1 MKSFEKIHFNKT
13 RNHDSLTNNNNI
25 ENFFSS
31 INNDV
36 IIDST
41 LNDKYK
47 KFYLKQINV
56 QLDSKMLAL
65 IAKLHEDKIFEDMKS
80 HFDADKKILL
90 DKTKKKLQ
98 HSNSDYIIYN
108 HLNLRNFNSKLKNN
122 YVYDAADNL
131 FMHSFFDKIKTRK
144 RKEIKKKKNYYIDVL
159 YQGSSSSKE
168 NILKMKREK
177 PKYDYKLL
185 LKSSSDLEDHY
196 KKKESDLNINK
207 INFDKQFSTEDI
219 NKEDTNTKELNETTY
234 KTNNKEPIDY
244 KNKTLYKLIR
254 NTKGKNAFNYFPNIN
269 SKSKIDINKYKNID
283 KINEKRLNNNSN
295 EKYNQTMLI
304 NKDKTSVKMEL
315 SKNNM
320 IKITYFN
327 NEKPYTPPKKILSK
341 TTSSKFMKDKT
352 DNTIKFRLNE
362 SERIQYMNQLQ
373 KQKFK
378 KVITDLNQKE
388 KNINQKFNKINKLI
402 IKLKNK
408 SPQQN
413 QEQKIID
420 PNKEDLNS
428 NYRRLKNLRLYKVWN
443 EATSLFH
450 FPLINNVIYENKRNF
465 DGIDKIKADLKE
477 EYLNKLKKNKKQK
490 KQKIDGKII
499 MEKLHDKFFIE
510 KLKDI
515 AFDLK
520 EKQRKKEQFEVYEL

>member
-31 INNDV
+31 INNNV

-144 RKEIKKKKNYYIDVL
+144 RREIKKKKNYYIDVL
-159 YQGSSSSKE
+159 YQGSSSS
-168 NILKMKREK
+168 
-177 PKYDYKLL
+177 
-185 LKSSSDLEDHY
+185 
-196 KKKESDLNINK
+196 KESDLNINK

-283 KINEKRLNNNSN
+283 KINEKRLIDNSN

-490 KQKIDGKII
+490 KKKIDGKII